1 MPFGIV
7 ISLIFIVSLATRS
20 RRGIEG
26 YSLLTKWEYFLN
38 VCISLSMQSQALLL
52 AFRLMWYEYMFF
64 HKVGIFLNYS
74 FMLVFVQ
81 SMCNPCVLS
90 QPASMCWTVLD
101 HTFTQPVT
109 QVLLT
114 VVHSC
119 AACVTA
125 SVSLYL
131 HYGSPDLWYTQVFSS
146 FFLSIITS
154 SSNSTLSLLSL
165 CHHAVS

>member
-1 MPFGIV
+1 
-7 ISLIFIVSLATRS
+7 
-20 RRGIEG
+20 
-26 YSLLTKWEYFLN
+26 
-38 VCISLSMQSQALLL
+38 
-52 AFRLMWYEYMFF
+52 
-64 HKVGIFLNYS
+64 
-74 FMLVFVQ
+74 MLVFVQ

-119 AACVTA
+119 AACITA
-125 SVSLYL
+125 SVSLY
-131 HYGSPDLWYTQVFSS
+131 HHRSGSPDLWCTQVFSS

-165 CHHAVS
+165 CHHAVSLCIFFQQAQVKTHHLRHSLTTLSRYSICIRASYSTGHYKVVTNHNFG